1 MPEIK
6 DSSSPKK
13 PSKRKKTNNSQKN
26 SKKDDQTEALKHALT
41 DYLSIH
47 ANKKNKKLNNIK
59 SLEKLIQQ
67 YMNSFILIG
76 YTQDTQELISLVNA
90 TSEQSADSLSAALNK
105 FLTTGPNTRKP
116 PNIL

>member
-13 PSKRKKTNNSQKN
+13 PSRRKKTTGLTKK
-26 SKKDDQTEALKHALT
+26 SKPDDQTEALKHALT
-41 DYLSIH
+41 DYLTVH

-59 SLEKLIQQ
+59 SLEKLLQQ

-76 YTQDTQELISLVNA
+76 YTQDTQELVSLVNA

-105 FLTTGPNTRKP
+105 FLTSGPNTRRP
-116 PNIL
+116 PNII